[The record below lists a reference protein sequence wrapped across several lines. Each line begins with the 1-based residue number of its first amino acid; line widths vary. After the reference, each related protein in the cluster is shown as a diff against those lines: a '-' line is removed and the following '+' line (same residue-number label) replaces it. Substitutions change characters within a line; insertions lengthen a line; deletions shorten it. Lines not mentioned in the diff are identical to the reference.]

1 MSLSLQVE
9 AGKFWPATQRPCQS
23 DGTGTPVPPAKAVLS
38 GQIPV
43 STTPT
48 TTPAPAFF
56 APPSCDHRPPDLL
69 RPRNSGE
76 YVVSTCRGSSR
87 SSVATSGD
95 LDSWVAWA
103 AVSCTATPLFV
114 TV

>member
-9 AGKFWPATQRPCQS
+9 AGKFWPATHWPCQS
-23 DGTGTPVPPAKAVLS
+23 EGIGMPVPPAKGVLSGQMPVPPAKAVLS
-38 GQIPV
+38 GQMPV

-56 APPSCDHRPPDLL
+56 APPSCDQRPPDLL

-76 YVVSTCRGSSR
+76 YVVSTWRGSSR
-87 SSVATSGD
+87 SRVATSD
-95 LDSWVAWA
+95 DFDSSVA
-103 AVSCTATPLFV
+103 
-114 TV
+114 